1 MSASWS
7 GKFSRVAPVL
17 QALIDEVLPHVDVL
31 ALLVKDRILAES
43 QCGHAIYLQLHG
55 GSFLPF
61 EVIEQPYQLDG
72 LACRSGCGN
81 VLFFTRRQSNDLLL
95 HR

>member
-1 MSASWS
+1 LVLGAD
-7 GKFSRVAPVL
+7 KFSKVAPVL

-55 GSFLPF
+55 GRFLPF
-61 EVIEQPYQLDG
+61 EVTEQPCWLDG
-72 LACRSGCGN
+72 LSCRSGCRN
-81 VLFFTRRQSNDLLL
+81 VLFFTRRQSNDPLL